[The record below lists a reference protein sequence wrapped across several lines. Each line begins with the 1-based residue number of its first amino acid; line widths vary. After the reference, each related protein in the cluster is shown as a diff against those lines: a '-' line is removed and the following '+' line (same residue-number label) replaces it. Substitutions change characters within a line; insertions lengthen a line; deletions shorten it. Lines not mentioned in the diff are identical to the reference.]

1 MTLHQFWQ
9 IVKSR
14 SLLLFLIVM
23 IALSITYL
31 FSKFF
36 SEPYYTASTTLLL
49 EFEEPGIDS
58 SILPAMLQEQYM
70 TTQLGI
76 LKSVLVA
83 QKAVNNLGYAS
94 RPDFKNQFDENYAGT
109 ASINEW
115 LRKELLNKLS
125 IWIVPKSRLIRMSFT
140 SGDPEI
146 AAEVPNAFAE
156 SFIDVVL
163 RQNLDPVQINARM
176 LDERLANLR
185 MKLKQAKDRLNAH
198 QKEKN
203 VLITED
209 KLNIEA
215 LQLKTLSEKLATA
228 KADVQILQG
237 RLDQVNAINDSG
249 QSLLTLP
256 EVMAN
261 KQVQILQTLLYEKRI
276 QLAELSLKIG
286 VNHPDY
292 KSIVREI
299 SSLEK
304 NIIAE
309 SKHIVSA
316 FESELSAIKDRA
328 ASLEK
333 AKDIQKIK
341 VIELKQDTSDLP
353 VLLREVESAQ
363 RTYERALMQAEEN
376 DLLAQIKY
384 TNVTV
389 LDKATVPGLPSGPE
403 IKQNLLLSI
412 VLGLFLGLVLIIVLE
427 FKERKIRSKEDVLA
441 TVGEIPLLGILKQ
454 K

>member
-1 MTLHQFWQ
+1 MNLKQFWQ

-14 SLLLFLIVM
+14 SLLLFLIVV
-23 IALSITYL
+23 IAVGITYTV
-31 FSKFF
+31 SKFVAQ
-36 SEPYYTASTTLLL
+36 PYYTSSTTLLL
-49 EFEEPGIDS
+49 EFEEPGIES

-76 LKSVLVA
+76 MKSVLVA
-83 QKAVNNLGYAS
+83 EKAVKNLGYAAL
-94 RPDFKNQFDENYAGT
+94 PEYKNKFESNYSGT
-109 ASINEW
+109 GSINEW
-115 LRKELLNKLS
+115 LTKELLSDLK
-125 IWIVPKSRLIRMSFT
+125 IWIVPKSRLIRMTYTAS
-140 SGDPEI
+140 DPVT
-146 AAEVPNAFAE
+146 AAEVPNAFAQ

-185 MKLKQAKDRLNAH
+185 MKLTQAKDRLNAH

-228 KADVQILQG
+228 KADVQILQS
-237 RLDQVNAINDSG
+237 RLDQVNALKASG
-249 QSLLTLP
+249 QSLVTLQ

-261 KQVQILQTLLYEKRI
+261 KQVQVLQALLYEKKLK
-276 QLAELSLKIG
+276 LAELSLKIG
-286 VNHPDY
+286 VNHPEY
-292 KSIVREI
+292 KSTVSEI
-299 SSLEK
+299 SSLKK

-309 SKHIVSA
+309 SKHIVSG
-316 FESELSAIKDRA
+316 FLSELLAAKDRA

-341 VIELKQDTSDLP
+341 VIYLKQDTSDLH

-363 RTYERALMQAEEN
+363 RIYERALMQVEEN

-389 LDKATVPGLPSGPE
+389 LDKAKIPDMPAGPE
-403 IKQNLLLSI
+403 IKQNLLFSI
-412 VLGLFLGLVLIIVLE
+412 VLGFFLGLALIIFLE
-427 FKERKIRSKEDVLA
+427 LKERKIRSKEDVLS
-441 TVGEIPLLGILKQ
+441 TIGDIPLLGVLKE